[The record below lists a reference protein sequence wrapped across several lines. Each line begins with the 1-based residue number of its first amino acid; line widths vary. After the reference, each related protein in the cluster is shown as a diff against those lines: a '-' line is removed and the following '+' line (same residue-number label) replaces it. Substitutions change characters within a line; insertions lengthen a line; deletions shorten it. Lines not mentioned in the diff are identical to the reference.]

1 VRRAILRV
9 LSATGIAV
17 CAGTL
22 PAAAQEDLRPA
33 QFEAEERDDAA
44 EAVTEDAAAE
54 ADGQTVDGDLS
65 REGLDAA
72 TMLREGLMDDVD
84 PRDEPLEAGSRPPE
98 DTALFAVPDMRNDP
112 LLFQIEDID
121 AIAGSDRRPAR
132 LARLE
137 PYDPVGIRL
146 GSFVL
151 FPEAEIATL
160 FTDNVLKSQNAVSD
174 KAIEVAPAARLVSNW
189 SRHALE
195 LRGAADLSWFD
206 EFATEDDR
214 GYLAEA
220 RGRLDIARRTN
231 LQALLSHEVAQES
244 RSALDAS
251 LVGERTDIATSRAGL
266 TFNQRFNRMRV
277 QLRGAVSDTDYAPS
291 NGASNAERDVKVSEQ
306 AARVSWEFK
315 PTLTAF
321 VDAGVNQRDYAAPS
335 GDGLRRSSDGERLRA
350 GFDLGST
357 SHIWRGEI
365 SLGWGRQTADSP
377 LLGSAEGWL
386 LDANLA
392 WRPTALTS
400 LLFTARSEIDDTIAP
415 GDAFAI
421 SRSGG
426 VEIRH
431 ALRRYAVA
439 SAGISYLDRQID
451 GTSFEEDEWRTTL
464 GLEYF
469 ISREAIVFGR
479 YQHIVFHS
487 TQANGDWMADEFRV
501 GLKVRR

>member
-1 VRRAILRV
+1 MRGGILR
-9 LSATGIAV
+9 LISATAIAV
-17 CAGTL
+17 CAGDL
-22 PAAAQEDLRPA
+22 PATAQETLRAA
-33 QFEAEERDDAA
+33 QFETEDYDDSA
-44 EAVTEDAAAE
+44 EAVAEGMAADAEGAAA
-54 ADGQTVDGDLS
+54 DGDLS
-65 REGLDAA
+65 RDGLDPAA
-72 TMLREGLMDDVD
+72 LLREGLMDDVD
-84 PRDEPLEAGSRPPE
+84 PRDEPLEAAPRPPD
-98 DTALFAVPDMRNDP
+98 DTTLFALPDRRNDP

-121 AIAGSDRRPAR
+121 TISGSDRRPAR
-132 LARLE
+132 LAQLE

-151 FPEAEIATL
+151 FPEAEISAL
-160 FTDNVLKSQNAVSD
+160 FTDNVLRSQDAVSD
-174 KAIEVAPAARLVSNW
+174 RALEAAPAARLVSNW

-206 EFATEDDR
+206 DFPTEDDR

-220 RGRLDIARRTN
+220 RGRLDVTRRTN

-244 RSALDAS
+244 RSALDAN
-251 LVGERTDIATSRAGL
+251 LIGERTDVATTRAGL
-266 TFNQRFNRMRV
+266 TFNQRFNRLRL

-291 NGASNAERDVKVSEQ
+291 NGASNAERDVEVKEQ
-306 AARVSWEFK
+306 GARASWEFK

-321 VDAGVNQRDYAAPS
+321 VDAGINQRDYAAAAS
-335 GDGLRRSSDGERLRA
+335 DGLRRSSDGERLRA

-357 SHIWRGEI
+357 SQTWRGEI
-365 SLGWGRQTADSP
+365 SIGWGRQEADTP
-377 LLGSAEGWL
+377 ILGTAEGWL

-415 GDAFAI
+415 GAAFAI

-426 VEIRH
+426 IEVRH
-431 ALRRYAVA
+431 ALRRHAIA
-439 SAGISYLDRQID
+439 SAGLSYLDRRID
-451 GTSFEEDEWRTTL
+451 GTTFAEDEWRTSL

-469 ISREAIVFGR
+469 LSREAIVFGR

-487 TQANGDWMADEFRV
+487 TGADGDWRADEFRV